1 MNMIL
6 STVLQEKQR
15 IDYMLARY
23 QETLSELPK
32 GTISE
37 KLINGNTYYYLKY
50 RDGKKVISKYVVKD
64 NIQEV
69 KEQIEKRRHIEA
81 MIKSLTEEQ
90 RHCNEK
96 IFGGKS
102 MNFISRKQCNRIRAK
117 TDPAKSL
124 SGLWFWILH
133 NNK

>member
-6 STVLQEKQR
+6 SMVLQEKQR

-23 QETLSELPK
+23 QETISELPK

-50 RDGKKVISKYVVKD
+50 RDGKKVISKYVGKD
-64 NIQEV
+64 NIQEL
-69 KEQIEKRRHIEA
+69 KEQIEKRRHVEA

-90 RHCNEK
+90 RLAAK
-96 IFGGKS
+96 ILEG
-102 MNFISRKQCNRIRAK
+102 N
-117 TDPAKSL
+117 L
-124 SGLWFWILH
+124 
-133 NNK
+133 

>member
-6 STVLQEKQR
+6 SMVLQEKQR

-23 QETLSELPK
+23 QETISELPK

-37 KLINGNTYYYLKY
+37 KLINGNTYYLKY
-50 RDGKKVISKYVVKD
+50 RDGKKVISKYVGKD

-90 RHCNEK
+90 RLATK
-96 IFGGKS
+96 ILEG
-102 MNFISRKQCNRIRAK
+102 N
-117 TDPAKSL
+117 L
-124 SGLWFWILH
+124 
-133 NNK
+133 